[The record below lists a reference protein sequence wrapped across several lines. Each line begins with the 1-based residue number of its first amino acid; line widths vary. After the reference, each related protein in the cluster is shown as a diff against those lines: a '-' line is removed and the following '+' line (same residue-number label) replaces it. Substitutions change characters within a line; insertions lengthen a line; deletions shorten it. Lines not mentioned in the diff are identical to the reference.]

1 MSEMKNVLAII
12 LGGGRGTRLY
22 PLTKFRSKPAVPIG
36 GKFRLIDIPI
46 SNCLHWNIRKIMVL
60 TQFNTA
66 SLHRHISQ
74 SYRFDSF
81 SDSFLQILAAQQ
93 TIEDSNWYQGTA
105 DAVRKNIHYIKQQD
119 VDAVVVLSGDQLYRI
134 DLRDFMKY
142 HLEKKADITIA
153 VKPLAREH
161 AGEFGILQIDDKR
174 RIIRFV
180 EKPKEKVQLDEL
192 FTPTQYLDL
201 PELGLNYIA
210 SMGIY
215 IFKKDVLIDLLEHN
229 VKEDFG
235 REVIPDAIHDR
246 EVFAYVFT
254 DYWEDI
260 GTIKAFFE
268 ANLDFANPIPRF
280 DFYKE
285 DAPIYTRKRFLP
297 GSKIENCD
305 IHYSLISEGSI
316 IEGSKLTNTVI
327 GIRSII
333 RANSYLERVVMMGAD
348 FYEDLEDKAE
358 NDRRKRCPVG
368 IGRNCVVRN
377 AILDKNVRMGEG
389 VRILNEKGLVNYT
402 HDRYSIVDGITVVP
416 KDMEIP
422 AGFVI

>member
-1 MSEMKNVLAII
+1 MKNVLAII

-22 PLTKFRSKPAVPIG
+22 PLTKFRAKPAVPIG

-66 SLHRHISQ
+66 SLHRHIAQ

-93 TIEDSNWYQGTA
+93 TIDDSNWYQGTA
-105 DAVRKNIHYIKQQD
+105 DAVRKNIHYIKHQK
-119 VDAVVVLSGDQLYRI
+119 VSTVVVLSGDQLYRI
-134 DLRDFMKY
+134 NLRDFMNY
-142 HLEKKADITIA
+142 HQENNADITIA
-153 VKPLAREH
+153 VKPVTREQ
-161 AGEFGILQIDDKR
+161 AGEFGILQIDDRR

-180 EKPKEKVQLDEL
+180 EKPKEKAQLDEL
-192 FTPTQYLDL
+192 FTPNNYLDIKDKD
-201 PELGLNYIA
+201 LNYIA

-235 REVIPDAIHDR
+235 REVIPDSIADHQ
-246 EVFAYVFT
+246 VFAYVFT

-268 ANLDFANPIPRF
+268 ANLDFANPIPHF
-280 DFYKE
+280 DFYNE
-285 DAPIYTRKRFLP
+285 DTPIYTRKRFLP

-305 IHYSLISEGSI
+305 VHYSLISDGSI

-327 GIRSII
+327 GTRSII
-333 RANSYLERVVMMGAD
+333 RANTYLERVVMMGAD
-348 FYEDLEDKAE
+348 YYESLEEKAE
-358 NDRRKRCPVG
+358 NARRQRSQVG
-368 IGRNCVVRN
+368 IGRNCLIRN
-377 AILDKNVRMGEG
+377 AILDKNVRIGEG
-389 VRILNEKGLVNYT
+389 VRILNEKGLLNFA
-402 HDRYSIVDGITVVP
+402 HDRYSIVDGIVVVP

-422 AGFVI
+422 DGFVI

>member
-1 MSEMKNVLAII
+1 MSMKDVLAVI

-22 PLTKFRSKPAVPIG
+22 PLTKYRAKPAVPIG

-66 SLHRHISQ
+66 SLHRHIAQ
-74 SYRFDSF
+74 SYRFDGF
-81 SDSFLQILAAQQ
+81 TDGFLQILAAQQ

-105 DAVRKNIHYIKQQD
+105 DAVRKNIHYIKNQK
-119 VDAVVVLSGDQLYRI
+119 ASTVVVLSGDQLYRI
-134 DLRDFMKY
+134 NLRDFMNY
-142 HLEKKADITIA
+142 HKEKKADITIA
-153 VKPLAREH
+153 VKPVLREQ
-161 AGEFGILQIDDKR
+161 AGEFGILQIDDQR

-180 EKPKEKVQLDEL
+180 EKPKTTVLLDEL
-192 FTPTQYLDL
+192 FTPDEYLGIT
-201 PELGLNYIA
+201 EKKLNYIA

-235 REVIPDAIHDR
+235 REVIPDSIENHQ
-246 EVFAYVFT
+246 VFAYVFN

-268 ANLDFANPIPRF
+268 ANLDFANPFPRF
-280 DFYKE
+280 DFYNE
-285 DAPIYTRKRFLP
+285 TFPIYTRKRFLP

-316 IEGSKLTNTVI
+316 IEGSKLSNTVI
-327 GIRSII
+327 GIRSVI

-348 FYEDLEDKAE
+348 YYESLEEKAE
-358 NDRRKRCPVG
+358 NANRRRCQVG
-368 IGRNCVVRN
+368 IGRNCVIRN
-377 AILDKNVRMGEG
+377 AILDKNVRIGDG
-389 VRILNEKGLVNYT
+389 VRILNEKGLMDFA
-402 HDRYSIVDGITVVP
+402 HERYNIVDGIVVIP
-416 KDMEIP
+416 KDVEIP
-422 AGFVI
+422 DGFVI

>member
-1 MSEMKNVLAII
+1 MKNVLAII

-22 PLTKFRSKPAVPIG
+22 PLTKFRAKPAVPIG

-46 SNCLHWNIRKIMVL
+46 SNCLHWDVKKIMVL

-74 SYRFDSF
+74 SYKFDGF
-81 SDSFLQILAAQQ
+81 SEGFLQILAAQQ

-105 DAVRKNIHYIKQQD
+105 DAVRKNIHYIKNQK
-119 VDAVVVLSGDQLYRI
+119 VDHVVVLSGDQLYRI
-134 DLRDFMKY
+134 NLRDFMAA
-142 HLEKKADITIA
+142 HLRDDADVTIA
-153 VKPLAREH
+153 VKPVTREQ
-161 AGEFGILQIDDKR
+161 AGDFGILQIDGQR
-174 RIIRFV
+174 HIVRFV
-180 EKPKEKVQLDEL
+180 EKPREKHQLDEL
-192 FTPTQYLDL
+192 FTPASYLDL
-201 PELGLNYIA
+201 PAAEQDLNYIA

-215 IFKKDVLIDLLEHN
+215 VFKKDVLIDLLEHN

-235 REVIPDAIHDR
+235 REVIPEAIHDR
-246 EVFAYVFT
+246 RVVAYVFT
-254 DYWEDI
+254 GYWEDI

-280 DFYKE
+280 DFYNE
-285 DAPIYTRKRFLP
+285 EAPIYTRKRFLP

-305 IHYSLISEGSI
+305 VHYSLISEGSI

-333 RANSYLERVVMMGAD
+333 RTSSYLERVVMMGAD
-348 FYEDLEDKAE
+348 FYESPQERQE
-358 NDRRKRCPVG
+358 NARCGLPPLG
-368 IGRNCVVRN
+368 IGRDCIIRN
-377 AILDKNVRMGEG
+377 AILDKNVRIGDG
-389 VRILNEKGLVNYT
+389 SRILNEKGLVNFT
-402 HDRYSIVDGITVVP
+402 ADRYSIVDGITVVP

-422 AGFVI
+422 AGSVI

>member
-1 MSEMKNVLAII
+1 MKDVLAII
-12 LGGGRGTRLY
+12 LGGGRGARLF
-22 PLTKFRSKPAVPIG
+22 PLTKFRAKPAVPIG

-66 SLHRHISQ
+66 SLHRHIAQ
-74 SYRFDSF
+74 SYRFDGF
-81 SDSFLQILAAQQ
+81 TDGFLQILAAQQ

-105 DAVRKNIHYIKQQD
+105 DAVRKNIHYIKNQK
-119 VDAVVVLSGDQLYRI
+119 ASIVVILSGDQLYRI
-134 DLRDFMKY
+134 NLRDFINY
-142 HLEKKADITIA
+142 HKENKADITIA
-153 VKPLAREH
+153 VKPVKREQ
-161 AGEFGILQIDDKR
+161 ASEFGILQIDGQR

-180 EKPKEKVQLDEL
+180 EKPKTAALLDDL
-192 FTPTQYLDL
+192 FTPDAYLGL
-201 PELGLNYIA
+201 KEKNLNYIA

-235 REVIPDAIHDR
+235 REVIPDSIAGR
-246 EVFAYVFT
+246 QVFAYVFNG
-254 DYWEDI
+254 YWEDI

-268 ANLDFANPIPRF
+268 ANLDFANPIPNF
-280 DFYKE
+280 DFYDE
-285 DAPIYTRKRFLP
+285 MAPIYTRKRFLP

-305 IHYSLISEGSI
+305 VHYSLISEGSI

-327 GIRSII
+327 GIRSVI

-348 FYEDLEDKAE
+348 YYESQEEKKADA
-358 NDRRKRCPVG
+358 NRQRSQVG
-368 IGRNCVVRN
+368 IGRNCIIRN
-377 AILDKNVRMGEG
+377 AILDKNVRIGDG
-389 VRILNEKGLVNYT
+389 VRILNEKGLENFV
-402 HDRYSIVDGITVVP
+402 HDRYCIVDGIVVVP

-422 AGFVI
+422 EGFVI

>member
-1 MSEMKNVLAII
+1 MKNVLAII

-22 PLTKFRSKPAVPIG
+22 PLTKFRAKPAVPIG

-93 TIEDSNWYQGTA
+93 TIDESNWYQGTA
-105 DAVRKNIHYIKQQD
+105 DAVRKNIHYIKHQK
-119 VDAVVVLSGDQLYRI
+119 VSTVVILSGDQLYRI
-134 DLRDFMKY
+134 NLRDFMNC
-142 HLEKKADITIA
+142 HQEKKADITIA
-153 VKPLAREH
+153 VKPVKREQ
-161 AGEFGILQIDDKR
+161 AGEFGILQIDDQR

-180 EKPKEKVQLDEL
+180 EKPKEKAQLDEL
-192 FTPTQYLDL
+192 FTPSNYLDIKDND
-201 PELGLNYIA
+201 LNYIA

-235 REVIPDAIHDR
+235 REVIPDSIAGR
-246 EVFAYVFT
+246 QVFAYVFT

-268 ANLDFANPIPRF
+268 ANLDFANPIPHF
-280 DFYKE
+280 DFYDE
-285 DAPIYTRKRFLP
+285 NTPIYTRARFLP

-305 IHYSLISEGSI
+305 VHYSLISDGSI

-327 GIRSII
+327 GTRSVI
-333 RANSYLERVVMMGAD
+333 RANTYLERVVMMGAD
-348 FYEDLEDKAE
+348 FYESLEEKAE
-358 NDRRKRCPVG
+358 NERRRRSPVG
-368 IGRNCVVRN
+368 IGRNCLIRN
-377 AILDKNVRMGEG
+377 AILDKNVRIGEG
-389 VRILNEKGLVNYT
+389 VRILNEKGLVNFT

-422 AGFVI
+422 DGFII

>member
-1 MSEMKNVLAII
+1 
-12 LGGGRGTRLY
+12 
-22 PLTKFRSKPAVPIG
+22 VPIG

-46 SNCLHWNIRKIMVL
+46 SNCLHWNIKKIMVL

-74 SYRFDSF
+74 TYKFDGF
-81 SDSFLQILAAQQ
+81 SEGFLQILAAQQ

-105 DAVRKNIHYIKQQD
+105 DAVRKNIHYIKHQK
-119 VDAVVVLSGDQLYRI
+119 VDQVVVLSGDQLYRI
-134 DLRDFMKY
+134 NLLDFLATHM
-142 HLEKKADITIA
+142 ENNADVTIA
-153 VKPLAREH
+153 VKPVLRAQ
-161 AGEFGILQIDDKR
+161 AGDFGILQIDDKR
-174 RIIRFV
+174 RITRFV
-180 EKPKEKVQLDEL
+180 EKPKEKAQLDEL
-192 FTPTQYLDL
+192 YTPTQYLDL
-201 PELGLNYIA
+201 PGQDLNYIA

-229 VKEDFG
+229 IKEDFG
-235 REVIPDAIHDR
+235 REVIPEAIHDQR
-246 EVFAYVFT
+246 VFAYVFT

-268 ANLDFANPIPRF
+268 ANLDFANPIPHF
-280 DFYKE
+280 DFYNE

-327 GIRSII
+327 GIRSVI
-333 RANSYLERVVMMGAD
+333 RSSSYLERVVMMGAD
-348 FYEDLEDKAE
+348 YYESLEEKAE
-358 NDRRKRCPVG
+358 NAQRGRAPVG

-389 VRILNEKGLVNYT
+389 VRILNEKGLVNFT

-422 AGFVI
+422 DGFVI

>member
-1 MSEMKNVLAII
+1 MKKVLAII

-22 PLTKFRSKPAVPIG
+22 PLTKFRAKPAVPIG

-46 SNCLHWNIRKIMVL
+46 SNCLHWDIKKIMVL

-74 SYRFDSF
+74 TYKFDGF
-81 SDSFLQILAAQQ
+81 SEQFLQILAAQQ

-105 DAVRKNIHYIKQQD
+105 DAVRKNIHYIKNQK
-119 VDAVVVLSGDQLYRI
+119 VDQVVVLSGDQLYRI
-134 DLRDFMKY
+134 NLRDFMNAHKA
-142 HLEKKADITIA
+142 KNADITIA
-153 VKPLAREH
+153 VKPVRREQ
-161 AGEFGILQIDDKR
+161 AGEFGILQIDDQL
-174 RIIRFV
+174 RIVKFV
-180 EKPKEKVQLDEL
+180 EKPKEKAQLDEL
-192 FTPTQYLDL
+192 FTPDTYLDIKDKN
-201 PELGLNYIA
+201 LNYIA

-235 REVIPDAIHDR
+235 RQVIPDSIANRD
-246 EVFAYVFT
+246 VFAYVFT
-254 DYWEDI
+254 GYWEDI

-280 DFYKE
+280 DFYQE

-305 IHYSLISEGSI
+305 VHYSLISEGSI

-333 RANSYLERVVMMGAD
+333 RNNSYLERVVMMGAD
-348 FYEDLEDKAE
+348 YYESMEEKEE
-358 NDRRKRCPVG
+358 NIRRQRCPVG
-368 IGRNCVVRN
+368 IGLNCIIRN
-377 AILDKNVRMGEG
+377 AILDKNVRMGAG
-389 VRILNEKGLVNYT
+389 VRILNEKGLVNFA
-402 HDRYSIVDGITVVP
+402 HERYNIVDGITVIP

>member
-1 MSEMKNVLAII
+1 MKNVLAII

-22 PLTKFRSKPAVPIG
+22 PLTRFRSKPAVPIG

-46 SNCLHWNIRKIMVL
+46 SNCLHWNIKKIMVL

-74 SYRFDSF
+74 TYKFDGF
-81 SDSFLQILAAQQ
+81 SEGFLQILAAQQ

-105 DAVRKNIHYIKQQD
+105 DAVRKNIHYIKHQK
-119 VDAVVVLSGDQLYRI
+119 VDQVVVLSGDQLYRI
-134 DLRDFMKY
+134 NLLDFLATHM
-142 HLEKKADITIA
+142 ENNADVTIA
-153 VKPLAREH
+153 VKPVLRAQ
-161 AGEFGILQIDDKR
+161 AGDFGILQIDDKR
-174 RIIRFV
+174 RITRFV
-180 EKPKEKVQLDEL
+180 EKPKEKAQLDEL
-192 FTPTQYLDL
+192 YTPTQYLDL
-201 PELGLNYIA
+201 PGQDLNYIA

-229 VKEDFG
+229 IKEDFG
-235 REVIPDAIHDR
+235 REVIPEAIHDQR
-246 EVFAYVFT
+246 VFAYVFT

-268 ANLDFANPIPRF
+268 ANLDFANPIPHF
-280 DFYKE
+280 DFYNE

-327 GIRSII
+327 GIRSVI
-333 RANSYLERVVMMGAD
+333 RSSSYLERVVMMGAD
-348 FYEDLEDKAE
+348 YYESLEEKAE
-358 NDRRKRCPVG
+358 NAQRGRAPVG

-389 VRILNEKGLVNYT
+389 VRILNEKGLVNFT

-422 AGFVI
+422 DGFVI

>member
-1 MSEMKNVLAII
+1 MKDVLAVI

-22 PLTKFRSKPAVPIG
+22 PLTKYRSKPAVPIG

-66 SLHRHISQ
+66 SLHRHIAQ
-74 SYRFDSF
+74 SYRFDGF
-81 SDSFLQILAAQQ
+81 SDGFLQILAAQQ
-93 TIEDSNWYQGTA
+93 TIEDSDWYQGTA
-105 DAVRKNIHYIKQQD
+105 DAVRKNIHYIKNQK
-119 VDAVVVLSGDQLYRI
+119 AETVVILSGDQLYRI
-134 DLRDFMKY
+134 NLQDFLSQ
-142 HLEKKADITIA
+142 HAQNQADITIA
-153 VKPLAREH
+153 VKPVRREQ
-161 AGEFGILQIDDKR
+161 AGEFGILQIDDHK

-180 EKPKEKVQLDEL
+180 EKPKTDEL
-192 FTPTQYLDL
+192 LQQLHTPDTYLGL
-201 PELGLNYIA
+201 AEKGLNYIA

-215 IFKKDVLIDLLEHN
+215 IFKKNVLIDLLEHN
-229 VKEDFG
+229 NKEDFG
-235 REVIPDAIHDR
+235 REVIPDSIAGR
-246 EVFAYVFT
+246 RVFAYVFN

-268 ANLDFANPIPRF
+268 ANLDFANPIPHF

-285 DAPIYTRKRFLP
+285 TAPIYTRKRFLP

-305 IHYSLISEGSI
+305 VHYSLISEGSI

-333 RANSYLERVVMMGAD
+333 RADSYLERVVMMGAD
-348 FYEDLEDKAE
+348 YYESLDEKAQDE
-358 NDRRKRCPVG
+358 RLQRSQVG
-368 IGRNCVVRN
+368 IGRHCVIRN
-377 AILDKNVRMGEG
+377 AILDKNVRIGAG
-389 VRILNEKGLVNYT
+389 VRITNEQGLVN
-402 HDRYSIVDGITVVP
+402 HAHERYNIVDGIVVVP